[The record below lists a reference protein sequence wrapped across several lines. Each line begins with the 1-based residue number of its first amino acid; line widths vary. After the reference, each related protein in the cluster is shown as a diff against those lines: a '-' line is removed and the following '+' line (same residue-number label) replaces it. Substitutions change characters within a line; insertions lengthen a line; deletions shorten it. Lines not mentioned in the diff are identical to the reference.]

1 LLPAEGALAIPLKVF
16 DKGMRVAER
25 KTKQKHG
32 LQSEILSFGELL
44 SGALFFV
51 MPYLQRP
58 YQWTDAEVSDLVNDF
73 LAARSAN
80 YRNYVL
86 GTIIGLRGPNKDI
99 EIVDGQQRL
108 ITICILLAYCRD
120 RLAGR
125 NSAFDAE
132 IQACILA
139 EGRPRVTPRPVDAPL
154 LRDLFQARDS
164 GPRLAA
170 AIAVQR
176 EKEKERL
183 KAKEAPRTEDPQELM
198 IAAAV
203 TVRDKLDRLGLDAV
217 QKLAE
222 FIMDQGII
230 DFIIADD
237 RTQAAVLYRSMNMRG
252 RELSP
257 ADLIKLEAIEHGGL
271 DRATKDKAARV
282 WEETEN
288 KLGRE
293 RFELLLEMMP
303 LLMSRDATRTPG
315 DLAEWREHTFRN
327 ARPDVVLL
335 TMLPLYANVMMEL
348 ERGEID
354 AECADAAEERAL
366 DETNDLLKGLL
377 HLHDTYWMP
386 AAMNVVHTQRQNPL
400 FLLRY
405 FQGLERLSYAFFL
418 GAMRKDDRADRAARF
433 ARVVAAGVDETLLAA
448 AFELQDDEQAALAK
462 RVREPFGR
470 DNWKRRAI
478 ATRINALL
486 PRGRNFLRNE
496 DVSVEH
502 VLPTSASAPWEALG
516 WPRAIAKYCSETV
529 GNFVL
534 VTEAQNNKAG
544 QKLLA
549 PKKQIYFEWPGGAP
563 IHAIT
568 EDIRD
573 VNDWNEA
580 YVRERTER
588 FARLLLAY
596 WKVKG

>member
-1 LLPAEGALAIPLKVF
+1 MP
-16 DKGMRVAER
+16 ER
-25 KTKQKHG
+25 KKKQKHG
-32 LQSEILSFGELL
+32 LQSEIVSFGELL
-44 SGALFFV
+44 SAALYFV

-58 YQWTDAEVSDLVNDF
+58 YQWTDDEVSDLVNDF
-73 LAARSAN
+73 LAASDAK

-86 GTIIGLRGPNKDI
+86 GAIIGLRGANKDI

-120 RLAGR
+120 RLMGR

-139 EGRPRVTPRPVDAPL
+139 EGRPRVTPRPVDAPF

-164 GPRLAA
+164 APRLAA
-170 AIAVQR
+170 AIALQR

-203 TVRDKLDRLGLDAV
+203 TVRDKLDRLGLDAL

-222 FIMDQGII
+222 FIMDQGVI

-252 RELSP
+252 RELSH
-257 ADLIKLEAIEHGGL
+257 ADLIKLEAIEHGDF
-271 DRATKDKAARV
+271 DRALKDKAART

-293 RFELLLEMMP
+293 RFERLLDMLP
-303 LLMSRDATRTPG
+303 LLVSREATRTPG

-327 ARPDVVLL
+327 AKPETVLL
-335 TMLPLYANVMMEL
+335 TMLPLYANVMLEL
-348 ERGEID
+348 ETGEID
-354 AECADAAEERAL
+354 AECTNAAEERAL
-366 DETNDLLKGLL
+366 EETNALLKGLL
-377 HLHDTYWMP
+377 HLRDTYWLP

-405 FQGLERLSYAFFL
+405 FQGLDRLSYAFFL
-418 GAMRKDDRADRAARF
+418 GAIRKDDRRDRSARF
-433 ARVVAAGVDETLLAA
+433 ARVVAAGADETRLAA
-448 AFELQDDEQAALAK
+448 AFELQDEEHAALVK
-462 RVREPFGR
+462 RVREPFAR
-470 DNWKRRAI
+470 ENWKRRTI
-478 ATRINALL
+478 AMRINALL
-486 PRGRNFLRNE
+486 PGGRNFLRSE

-502 VLPTSASAPWEALG
+502 VLPTSFNAVWESAGWSEAV
-516 WPRAIAKYCSETV
+516 AKYCSEII

-534 VTEAQNNKAG
+534 VTGAQNNKAA

-549 PKKQIYFEWPGGAP
+549 PKKQIFFEWPDAP

-568 EDIRD
+568 EDIRG
-573 VNDWNEA
+573 VADWNEA
-580 YVRERTER
+580 YVRDRTER

>member
-1 LLPAEGALAIPLKVF
+1 
-16 DKGMRVAER
+16 VAER
-25 KTKQKHG
+25 KEKQKHG
-32 LQSEILSFGELL
+32 LHSEIVSFGELL

-58 YQWTDAEVSDLVNDF
+58 YQWKESEVSELVNDF
-73 LAARSAN
+73 LAANEAK

-86 GTIIGLRGPNKDI
+86 GAIIGLRGPNKDI

-108 ITICILLAYCRD
+108 ITICIVLAYCRD
-120 RLAGR
+120 RLMGR

-139 EGRPRVTPRPVDAPL
+139 EGRPRVTPRPVDGPF

-164 GPRLAA
+164 SARLAA
-170 AIAVQR
+170 AIAIQRER
-176 EKEKERL
+176 EKERM

-198 IAAAV
+198 LTAAV
-203 TVRDKLDRLGLDAV
+203 VVRDKLDRLGLDAL

-252 RELSP
+252 RELSH
-257 ADLIKLEAIEHGGL
+257 ADLIKLEAIEHGGFDL
-271 DRATKDKAARV
+271 PTKDKAARV

-288 KLGRE
+288 MLGRE
-293 RFELLLEMMP
+293 RFELLLEMLP
-303 LLMSRDATRTPG
+303 LLMSREATRTPG
-315 DLAEWREHTFRN
+315 DLTEWREHTFRN
-327 ARPDVVLL
+327 ARPEVVLI
-335 TMLPLYANVMMEL
+335 TMLPLYANVMLEL
-348 ERGEID
+348 EKGEID
-354 AECADAAEERAL
+354 AECANEVEERAR
-366 DETNDLLKGLL
+366 DETNQLLKGLL
-377 HLHDTYWMP
+377 HLHDTYWLP
-386 AAMNVVHTQRQNPL
+386 AAMNIVHTQRQNPL

-405 FQGLERLSYAFFL
+405 FQGLDRLSYAFFL

-433 ARVVAAGVDETLLAA
+433 ARVVAAGADETRLAA
-448 AFELQDDEQAALAK
+448 AFDLQEDEHTALAK

-470 DNWKRRAI
+470 DNWRRRAI

-486 PRGRNFLRNE
+486 PRGRNFLRKE

-502 VLPTSASAPWEALG
+502 VLPTSFCAPWEAAG
-516 WPRAIAKYCSETV
+516 WPRAVAKYCSETI

-534 VTEAQNNKAG
+534 VSEAQNNKAG

-549 PKKQIYFEWPGGAP
+549 AKKKVYFEWPDAP
-563 IHAIT
+563 VHAIT

-573 VNDWNEA
+573 VNDWNEKH
-580 YVRERTER
+580 VRDRTER